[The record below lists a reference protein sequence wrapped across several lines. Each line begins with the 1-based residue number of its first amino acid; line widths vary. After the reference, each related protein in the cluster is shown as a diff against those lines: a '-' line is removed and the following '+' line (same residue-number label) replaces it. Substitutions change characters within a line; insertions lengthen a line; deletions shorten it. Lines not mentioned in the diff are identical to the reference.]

1 MRVDAFEGAGGIK
14 GTLGLVRTPGAQ
26 PALGVPPW
34 ASGPAWAGGCEA
46 SAGHSLRSRPS
57 LSLAGASRWPL
68 REPGCQPRRVPVG
81 PSGKA
86 SDGPCQTVKI
96 HTESLPPGL
105 LSSTHQCEN
114 TDRRARCAPAQAR
127 AAP

>member
-57 LSLAGASRWPL
+57 LSLAGAI
-68 REPGCQPRRVPVG
+68 G